1 LKFTEI
7 SFLLQ
12 QQIYLSEKLGKKQN
26 VQKSMKL
33 FNQRFGLYM
42 ENLSLLNRESRTS
55 FLASTSTS
63 KIRKDGEKKNK
74 ICQLILKQSFFNN
87 VWNLLSKRIL

>member
-63 KIRKDGEKKNK
+63 KIRKDGEKKK